1 MLSAANVT
9 QLPVRRR
16 VRASDR
22 PASDT
27 TELTDALHRATR
39 AADAD
44 GYLRG
49 LLAGRSQGLRLG
61 TLLGLAVAL
70 AGAAL
75 AHIVASGWWA

>member
-1 MLSAANVT
+1 MLSGATVT

-22 PASDT
+22 PASDAT
-27 TELTDALHRATR
+27 DLTDALHRATR

-49 LLAGRSQGLRLG
+49 LLAGRHQGLRLG
-61 TLLGLAVAL
+61 VLLGLAVAL
-70 AGAAL
+70 AGAAV
-75 AHIVASGWWA
+75 AHIVASGWLA